1 FFLKMLA
8 YRNKFALP
16 SLPPP
21 DSFKGQN
28 ILITGASSGLG
39 LASAVHFVNLGASSV
54 IITART
60 TAKGLAAKA
69 EIETATNTVGKD
81 VVKVMELDMSTFA
94 RTLAFAERVKAE
106 VKKLDIVLLNAG
118 IFPTSFR
125 LSQEGWEESIQV
137 HVLGTGLLA
146 LELLPWL
153 KKLGGGKKHMSF
165 VASGN
170 HRAVKIRKA
179 DGWPQEDV
187 LGFWSQKENFGK
199 MEMYSVSKLLEQ
211 YVVNKI
217 AKLSSPEVIV
227 NPLCPGLVKTD
238 LAREFKTNFLMSMAV
253 NGYMNVM
260 SKTTAGGARSLVLT
274 ALTPPEDNGKYITHY
289 QSDKDYKNAVQHNV
303 LGPEG
308 QKMQAQVWKE
318 VLDILEKA
326 VPGVKSIAH
335 AA

>member
-1 FFLKMLA
+1 MLITA

-21 DSFKGQN
+21 GSFKGQH

-60 TAKGLAAKA
+60 TIKGLAAKA
-69 EIETATNTVGKD
+69 EIETATNTVGKG
-81 VVKVMELDMSTFA
+81 VVKVMELDMSSFA
-94 RTLAFAERVKAE
+94 GTLAFAERVKAE
-106 VKKLDIVLLNAG
+106 VKELDVVLLNAG
-118 IFPTSFR
+118 IFPASFR

-137 HVLGTGLLA
+137 HVLSTSLLA

-165 VASGN
+165 VGSGN
-170 HRAVKIRKA
+170 HRDLKIGKA
-179 DGWPQEDV
+179 NGWPQEDV
-187 LGFWSQKENFGK
+187 LGFWSQKENFVKIK
-199 MEMYSVSKLLEQ
+199 MYAVSKLMEQ
-211 YVVNKI
+211 YVVNEI

-227 NPLCPGLVKTD
+227 NPLCPGMVKSD
-238 LAREFKTNFLMSMAV
+238 LAREYQTNFLLTMAV
-253 NGYMNVM
+253 NSYMTLL
-260 SKTTAGGARSLVLT
+260 SKTTEGGARSLVLT

-326 VPGVKSIAH
+326 VAGVKSIAH
-335 AA
+335 SA

>member
-1 FFLKMLA
+1 M
-8 YRNKFALP
+8 
-16 SLPPP
+16 
-21 DSFKGQN
+21 
-28 ILITGASSGLG
+28 
-39 LASAVHFVNLGASSV
+39 HFVNLGASSV

-94 RTLAFAERVKAE
+94 GTLAFAERVKAE
-106 VKKLDIVLLNAG
+106 VKELDVVLLNAG

-170 HRAVKIRKA
+170 HRTVKIRKA

-187 LGFWSQKENFGK
+187 LGFWSQNENFGK

-211 YVVNKI
+211 YVVNEI
-217 AKLSSPEVIV
+217 AKLS
-227 NPLCPGLVKTD
+227 
-238 LAREFKTNFLMSMAV
+238 R
-253 NGYMNVM
+253 
-260 SKTTAGGARSLVLT
+260 
-274 ALTPPEDNGKYITHY
+274 
-289 QSDKDYKNAVQHNV
+289 
-303 LGPEG
+303 
-308 QKMQAQVWKE
+308 
-318 VLDILEKA
+318 
-326 VPGVKSIAH
+326 
-335 AA
+335 